1 MVAQGGR
8 QALTPQG
15 YILCYCINRPGALA
29 PYIQE
34 FARRSGLPVVQLCGI
49 RQKVHPKARCILDA
63 GPAEF
68 LELFENAA
76 FVFTNSFHGTV
87 FSTQFRVPFFTAV
100 SPAELADPESSRTFS
115 LLSRLGL
122 SDRIV
127 GQGSTDALETPV
139 DWDAVEPRL
148 LAARAASLEYLRDAL
163 ENRPFAPEPEA
174 APPAAATDQ
183 PPRLADRGRCTG
195 CTACAAGC
203 PKDAITMV
211 RDSEGFSY
219 PAVDLNACI
228 HCGRCTA
235 ICPILRQREPM
246 PLPAAFAAW
255 NADDQIRRHSTSGG
269 ALNACIHCGRCTAI
283 CPILRQRE
291 PMPLPAAFAAWNADD
306 QIRRHSTSG
315 GAFTALAEYILEGG
329 GVVYGAALDGKQ
341 HLRHV
346 ACFRKED
353 LWRLRGAKYVQSDAL
368 AEYILEGGGVVYG
381 AALDG
386 KQHLRHVACF
396 RKEDLWRLRGAKYVQ
411 SDLGQTFRLEG
422 GGVVYGAALDGKQ
435 HLRHVACFR
444 KEDLWRLRGA
454 KYVQSDL
461 GQTFREIREALKKRP
476 VLFSGTPCQV
486 DGLYR
491 FLGGKPENLTTCD
504 LVCHGV
510 PSPGVWEDMV
520 RSMERRKGKAIQ
532 SVRFRDKVTG
542 WKDSHLT
549 LIYGD
554 GTVDSAPLFATE
566 YGRAFGR
573 ALFLRPCCHRCAYTN
588 LNRPGDF
595 TLGDFW
601 GLGPDELP
609 EQQTRGV
616 SLLLVLFLRPCCH
629 RCAYT
634 NLNRPGDF
642 TLGDFWGLGPDE
654 LPEQQTRGV
663 SLLLVNS
670 PHPCCHRCAYTNLNR
685 PGDFTLGDF
694 WGLGPDELP
703 EQQTRGVSLLLV
715 NSPHGSYLFDQL
727 PLRRQAFPI
736 ERAVAG
742 NPRLAFP
749 LAPPPDRAAFFA
761 AYTLKPFEQ
770 VRKQYFKVPP
780 LPVRLAGKALTPEVK
795 AKIRQ
800 KLR

>member
-1 MVAQGGR
+1 MKTGLVTFYHIHHYGAALQAAATERAVETLGHECEIIDYFVNQDNALFRRPTGLGSAAADAHTALHYQALKTRYERFEQFSQDHLRISAHRYLSAAELRQAQLPYDAILSGSDQIWNPKIFPNGHFDPVFFGAFSDRRKIAYAPSFGIPKVPEDMEQELRSYLGAFSHLSVRERQGQAIVTEVTGQTVPVVLDPTLLLTAEQWSTAASRHMVAQGGR

-269 ALNACIHCGRCTAI
+269 A
-283 CPILRQRE
+283 
-291 PMPLPAAFAAWNADD
+291 
-306 QIRRHSTSG
+306 
-315 GAFTALAEYILEGG
+315 FTALAEYI
-329 GVVYGAALDGKQ
+329 
-341 HLRHV
+341 
-346 ACFRKED
+346 
-353 LWRLRGAKYVQSDAL
+353 
-368 AEYILEGGGVVYG
+368 
-381 AALDG
+381 
-386 KQHLRHVACF
+386 
-396 RKEDLWRLRGAKYVQ
+396 
-411 SDLGQTFRLEG
+411 LEG

-532 SVRFRDKVTG
+532 SVRFRDKVTD

-609 EQQTRGV
+609 EQQTRGI
-616 SLLLVLFLRPCCH
+616 
-629 RCAYT
+629 
-634 NLNRPGDF
+634 
-642 TLGDFWGLGPDE
+642 
-654 LPEQQTRGV
+654 
-663 SLLLVNS
+663 
-670 PHPCCHRCAYTNLNR
+670 
-685 PGDFTLGDF
+685 
-694 WGLGPDELP
+694 
-703 EQQTRGVSLLLV
+703 SLLLV

>member
-1 MVAQGGR
+1 MKTGLVTFYHIHHYGAALQAAATERAVETLGHECEIIDYFVNQDNALFRRPTGLGSAAADAHTALHYQALKTRYERFEQFSQDHLRISAHRYLSAAELRQAQLPYDAILSGSDQIWNPKIFPNGHFDPVFFGAFSDRRKIAYAPSFGIPKVPEDMEQELRSYLDAFSHLSVRERQGQAIVTEVTGQTVPVVLDPTLLLTAEQWSTAASRHMVAQGGR

-269 ALNACIHCGRCTAI
+269 A
-283 CPILRQRE
+283 
-291 PMPLPAAFAAWNADD
+291 
-306 QIRRHSTSG
+306 
-315 GAFTALAEYILEGG
+315 FTALAEYI
-329 GVVYGAALDGKQ
+329 
-341 HLRHV
+341 
-346 ACFRKED
+346 
-353 LWRLRGAKYVQSDAL
+353 
-368 AEYILEGGGVVYG
+368 
-381 AALDG
+381 
-386 KQHLRHVACF
+386 
-396 RKEDLWRLRGAKYVQ
+396 
-411 SDLGQTFRLEG
+411 LEG

-609 EQQTRGV
+609 EQQTRGI
-616 SLLLVLFLRPCCH
+616 
-629 RCAYT
+629 
-634 NLNRPGDF
+634 
-642 TLGDFWGLGPDE
+642 
-654 LPEQQTRGV
+654 
-663 SLLLVNS
+663 
-670 PHPCCHRCAYTNLNR
+670 
-685 PGDFTLGDF
+685 
-694 WGLGPDELP
+694 
-703 EQQTRGVSLLLV
+703 SLLLV